1 MNNPGVTNSEHHLT
15 PPPESYSDESN
26 PGTSQPSSPITD
38 LPSNPIDAL
47 GVIAGGTKEI
57 TPESSDSFKGRL
69 LNGYKG
75 YTEAHEAVSNL
86 LQGIPEP
93 ELRTLQETG
102 QLQRILSYCPTQE
115 FRNQSPLT
123 LTRAY
128 ERGKRVLEK
137 VPERWK
143 DRTTHYLQEIP
154 SQGLNINPGLKLT
167 ENLLTIASSKF
178 GDYEQKVYG
187 TIDSV
192 GREALMN
199 ITERTR
205 YAADIVSLARA
216 VPANIHDMGSWTMQ
230 PNKELFYPTFLP
242 STEFDDTIPEI
253 RRALEESP
261 GGKIDLVQL
270 QNSLSQQDGQFGGQ
284 DGLNRIQSII
294 GAMKIYEEVFAPPVQ
309 KTV

>member
-1 MNNPGVTNSEHHLT
+1 MNNPGVTNSEPHLT

-47 GVIAGGTKEI
+47 GVIAGGTKET
-57 TPESSDSFKGRL
+57 TPESLDGFKGRL
-69 LNGYKG
+69 LNEYKG
-75 YTEAHEAVSNL
+75 YPKAHEAVETL
-86 LQGIPEP
+86 LQEIPEP
-93 ELRTLQETG
+93 ELKTLQETG
-102 QLQRILSYCPTQE
+102 QLEKILAYCPNQE
-115 FRNQSPLT
+115 FRNQPPFALNG
-123 LTRAY
+123 AY
-128 ERGKRVLEK
+128 EGGKRVLK
-137 VPERWK
+137 GVPEVWK
-143 DRTTHYLQEIP
+143 DRTNHYLREVYP
-154 SQGLNINPGLKLT
+154 QGSNINPGLKLT
-167 ENLLTIASSKF
+167 ENLLTIASAKL
-178 GDYEQKVYG
+178 GNDNKGVYG
-187 TIDSV
+187 TRDSV
-192 GREALMN
+192 SHEIAMSV
-199 ITERTR
+199 RTR
-205 YAADIVSLARA
+205 TKYAADIVTIARA